1 MKLSTRLSIVVG
13 LIVTLLSI
21 SIGSFAIIYSQSSEI
36 KSIKSVLNAST
47 QETLNSSEDKFT
59 VAINVSESSPI
70 PLSAILVTGALKIS
84 YLTENS
90 GSISKKPSLVQLRKA
105 ATSAVQ
111 VEHSFL
117 IRSIR
122 TSVNQYLIYSVSIK
136 AVQDHASELRKSLF
150 IFIFFSLIVLISLT
164 YYLFRRDSRI
174 NEIAR
179 KLQENNER
187 MQEFLGDASHELRTP
202 LTVLRGYVELI
213 SNDLQNPD
221 IPRYIQTMKIE
232 SERMAKLISDLLALA
247 EIGEDKPL
255 ENERCDVDQLI
266 KNKIS
271 ELQDLNPD
279 RNISYSSSPC
289 FVETDVS
296 LLNTVLSNVFSN
308 IYRHTPSGAAVS
320 VEVSAVGKGAV
331 IVIEDGG
338 PGLNSIPTKAFTRF
352 DKARSR
358 EHGGSGLG
366 MSLMQKAGEK
376 IGAISFQKSALGGLK
391 IVLKI

>member
-247 EIGEDKPL
+247 EIGEDKPV
-255 ENERCDVDQLI
+255 ENERYDVDQLI

-308 IYRHTPSGAAVS
+308 IYRHTPSDAAVS
-320 VEVSAVGKGAV
+320 VEVSAIGKGAV

>member
-122 TSVNQYLIYSVSIK
+122 TSVNQFLIYSVSIK
-136 AVQDHASELRKSLF
+136 AVQDHASELRRSLF

-247 EIGEDKPL
+247 EIGEDEPV
-255 ENERCDVDQLI
+255 ENERYDVDQLI

-271 ELQDLNPD
+271 ELQDLNPY
-279 RNISYSSSPC
+279 RRISYSSSPC

-308 IYRHTPSGAAVS
+308 IHRHTPSDAAVS
-320 VEVSAVGKGAV
+320 VEVSAIGKGAV

>member
-13 LIVTLLSI
+13 LIVTFLSI

-47 QETLNSSEDKFT
+47 RETLNSSEDKFT

-70 PLSAILVTGALKIS
+70 PLSAILVTNSSQVS
-84 YLTENS
+84 YLTENQ
-90 GSISKKPSLVQLRKA
+90 GSISLKPSPEQLQN
-105 ATSAVQ
+105 ATTLAIQ
-111 VEHSFL
+111 FQKSFL
-117 IRSIR
+117 IRSIE
-122 TSVNQYLIYSVSIK
+122 TSPNQYLIYSVSIK
-136 AVQDHASELRKSLF
+136 AAQIHASQLRKNLI
-150 IFIFFSLIVLISLT
+150 IFILFSLVLLISLT
-164 YYLFRRDSRI
+164 YFLFRRDSRI
-174 NEIAR
+174 NEIANQ
-179 KLQENNER
+179 LQENNAR

-202 LTVLRGYVELI
+202 LTVIRGYVELI

-221 IPRYIQTMKIE
+221 VPRYIQTMKVE
-232 SERMAKLISDLLALA
+232 SERMAKLISDLLLLA
-247 EIGEDKPL
+247 EIGEDKL
-255 ENERCDVDQLI
+255 VANERCDLDQII

-308 IYRHTPSGAAVS
+308 IHRHTPSDAAVS
-320 VEVSAVGKGAV
+320 VEVSAAGKGGV
-331 IVIEDGG
+331 IVVEDGG
-338 PGLNSIPTKAFTRF
+338 PGLSSIPTKAFTRF

-376 IGAISFQKSALGGLK
+376 IGSISFGKSDFGGLK

>member
-1 MKLSTRLSIVVG
+1 VKLSTRLSIVVG

-122 TSVNQYLIYSVSIK
+122 TSVNQFLIYSVSIK
-136 AVQDHASELRKSLF
+136 AVQDHASELRRSLF

-247 EIGEDKPL
+247 EIGEDKPV
-255 ENERCDVDQLI
+255 ENERYDVDQLI

-271 ELQDLNPD
+271 ELQDLNPY
-279 RNISYSSSPC
+279 RRISYSSSPC

-308 IYRHTPSGAAVS
+308 IHRHTPSDAAVS
-320 VEVSAVGKGAV
+320 VEVSAIGKGAV

>member
-122 TSVNQYLIYSVSIK
+122 TSVNQFLIYSVSIK

-247 EIGEDKPL
+247 EIGEDEPV
-255 ENERCDVDQLI
+255 ENERYDVDQLI

-271 ELQDLNPD
+271 ELQDLNPY
-279 RNISYSSSPC
+279 RRISYSSSPC

-308 IYRHTPSGAAVS
+308 IHRHTPSDAAVS
-320 VEVSAVGKGAV
+320 VEVSAIGKGAV

>member
-1 MKLSTRLSIVVG
+1 VKLSTRLSIVVG

-136 AVQDHASELRKSLF
+136 AVQDHASELRRSLF

-247 EIGEDKPL
+247 EIGEDEPV
-255 ENERCDVDQLI
+255 ENERYDVDQLI

-271 ELQDLNPD
+271 ELQDLNPY
-279 RNISYSSSPC
+279 RRISYSSSPC

-308 IYRHTPSGAAVS
+308 IHRHTPSDAAVS
-320 VEVSAVGKGAV
+320 VEVSAIGKGAV

>member
-1 MKLSTRLSIVVG
+1 VKLSTRLSIVVG

-122 TSVNQYLIYSVSIK
+122 TSVNQFLIYSVSIK
-136 AVQDHASELRKSLF
+136 AVQDHASELRRSLF

-247 EIGEDKPL
+247 EIGEDEPV
-255 ENERCDVDQLI
+255 ENERYDVDQLI

-271 ELQDLNPD
+271 ELQDLNPY
-279 RNISYSSSPC
+279 RRISYSSSPC

-308 IYRHTPSGAAVS
+308 IHRHTPSDAAVS
-320 VEVSAVGKGAV
+320 VEVSAIGKGAV

>member
-1 MKLSTRLSIVVG
+1 VKLSTRLSIVVG

-122 TSVNQYLIYSVSIK
+122 TSVNQFLIYSVSIK

-247 EIGEDKPL
+247 EIGEDKPV
-255 ENERCDVDQLI
+255 ENERYDVDQLI

-352 DKARSR
+352 DRARSR

>member
-247 EIGEDKPL
+247 EIGEDKPV
-255 ENERCDVDQLI
+255 ENERYDVDQLI

>member
-1 MKLSTRLSIVVG
+1 VKLSTRLSIVVG

-247 EIGEDKPL
+247 EIGEDEPV
-255 ENERCDVDQLI
+255 ENERYDVDQLI

-271 ELQDLNPD
+271 ELQDLNPY
-279 RNISYSSSPC
+279 RRISYSSSPC

-352 DKARSR
+352 DRARSR

>member
-136 AVQDHASELRKSLF
+136 AVQDHASELRRSLF

-247 EIGEDKPL
+247 EIGEDKPV
-255 ENERCDVDQLI
+255 ENERYDVDQLI

-271 ELQDLNPD
+271 ELQDLNPY
-279 RNISYSSSPC
+279 RRISYSSSPC

-308 IYRHTPSGAAVS
+308 IHRHTPSDAAVS
-320 VEVSAVGKGAV
+320 VEVSAIGKGAV

>member
-247 EIGEDKPL
+247 EIGEDKPV
-255 ENERCDVDQLI
+255 ENERYDVDQLI

-308 IYRHTPSGAAVS
+308 IHRHTPSGAAVS

-352 DKARSR
+352 DRARSR

>member
-1 MKLSTRLSIVVG
+1 VKLSTRLSIVVG

-247 EIGEDKPL
+247 EIGEDKPV
-255 ENERCDVDQLI
+255 ENERYDVDQLI

-352 DKARSR
+352 DRARSR

>member
-1 MKLSTRLSIVVG
+1 VKLSTRLSIVVG

-247 EIGEDKPL
+247 EIGEDKPV
-255 ENERCDVDQLI
+255 ENERYDVDQLI

-308 IYRHTPSGAAVS
+308 IYRHTPSDAAVS
-320 VEVSAVGKGAV
+320 VEVSAIGKGAV